1 MKRFVEGV
9 DRGQSSLFPERL
21 DDWIGEDNPVRVID
35 VFVDE
40 LDLGRRCAGRTT
52 RSEAGPM
59 IGNKTRRWCRCPIFF
74 ALAALAYILGPD
86 GNHAQAGNQLA
97 AANGASAG
105 ATVNGLRRAGWTVT
119 EQQGRIERRPGL
131 PPYETRRRDV
141 HVTTFVLEKDGR
153 RKRCTLAYDS
163 QLDSIAEECRDAE

>member
-1 MKRFVEGV
+1 
-9 DRGQSSLFPERL
+9 
-21 DDWIGEDNPVRVID
+21 
-35 VFVDE
+35 
-40 LDLGRRCAGRTT
+40 
-52 RSEAGPM
+52 M
-59 IGNKTRRWCRCPIFF
+59 IGNETRWLRRWPVVF
-74 ALAALAYILGPD
+74 ALAALAFVQGPD

-131 PPYETRRRDV
+131 PPYETRARDV

-153 RKRCTLAYDS
+153 RKRCTLSYDS